1 MKNIIPTS
9 LLSLL
14 LLSCSTSTV
23 KEKINKAGD
32 VAGQTAGEFI
42 EGASKGLQKAF
53 DVQVTPAAGFTAKGL
68 ALGKTTV
75 GSDEKATDNVLV
87 VYLIFQQ
94 DYSGKLTA
102 KVFDDKQAEMG
113 RSTILV
119 TGKKDEAKYVEFH
132 FDKRANMDSKNRI
145 TIE

>member
-1 MKNIIPTS
+1 MKNTILTS
-9 LLSLL
+9 LVSIL

-53 DVQVTPAAGFTAKGL
+53 DVQVAPTASFTAKGL

-75 GSDEKATDNVLV
+75 TSDAKATDNVLV
-87 VYLIFQQ
+87 VYLIFNQ

-102 KVFDDKQAEMG
+102 KIFDDKQAEMG

-119 TGKKDEAKYVEFH
+119 TGKKDDAKYVEFH
-132 FDKRANMDSKNRI
+132 FDKRANMDSKHRI

>member
-53 DVQVTPAAGFTAKGL
+53 DVQVAPTASFTTKGL

-75 GSDEKATDNVLV
+75 SSDPKAKDNVLI
-87 VYLIFQQ
+87 VYLIFNQ
-94 DYSGKLTA
+94 DFKGNITA
-102 KVFDDKQAEMG
+102 KVFDDKQLEMG
-113 RSTILV
+113 RSTITI
-119 TGKKDEAKYVEFH
+119 TGKKDEAKYLEFH

>member
-53 DVQVTPAAGFTAKGL
+53 DVQVTPAASFTANGL

-87 VYLIFQQ
+87 VYLIFNK
-94 DYSGKLTA
+94 DYSGKITA